1 MRAKKK
7 KGIAKINVIPILD
20 AVFIF
25 IFFLLMS
32 AQFVEIYEIG
42 SDAPQISTIKQDS
55 KKDPLNLMLKITK
68 ETITVTTGVNEKKY
82 STVKW
87 KADGYDVGKL
97 KQVLSEIKDKNI
109 SETSIIFRPAKDVP
123 YKEIVKVMDA
133 VRVRDERA
141 PASAN
146 KANKLFDQIIFE
158 TIM

>member
-1 MRAKKK
+1 MKAKKK
-7 KGIAKINVIPILD
+7 KGIAKINLIPILD

-68 ETITVTTGVNEKKY
+68 EKITVTTGVNEKKH
-82 STVKW
+82 STIKRT
-87 KADGYDVGKL
+87 AEGYDVQKL
-97 KQVLSEIKDKNI
+97 KSVLNAIKSKNI
-109 SETSIIFRPAKDVP
+109 AESSIIFRPSKSVP
-123 YKEIVKVMDA
+123 YKEIVKIMDA
-133 VRVRDERA
+133 VRLKDERA
-141 PASAN
+141 PASAGKEN
-146 KANKLFDQIIFE
+146 SLFDQIIFE